1 MTDPCVMPG
10 QLDILLERLGGIRDA
25 WEAETGQIRAGL
37 GRAEAGC
44 SQSIRDNID
53 IIKQTGDRNAE
64 RLVNS

>member
-1 MTDPCVMPG
+1 MPG
-10 QLDILLERLGGIRDA
+10 QLDTLLERLGGIRDA
-25 WEAETGQIRAGL
+25 WDTETREIRAGL

-53 IIKQTGDRNAE
+53 IIKQTGERNVE